1 MQKKLGFT
9 IIEMIVALSIV
20 ATLFSIGYVR
30 MVGIERRVP
39 VTATVDIFIADLRG
53 QQTEAMTGVNR
64 STYGISIAGSSYTA
78 GSSVITLPTNI
89 TIHTTFPGSVIVFTK
104 GSGEVEGY
112 SSGANTVT
120 ITQNLTGEH
129 KTLTINQY
137 GAVTSVQ

>member
-20 ATLFSIGYVR
+20 ATLLSIGYVR
-30 MVGIERRVP
+30 MVGIERRAP
-39 VTATVDIFIADLRG
+39 ITATVDTFIADFRG
-53 QQTEAMTGVNR
+53 QQTEAMTGVNQ

-89 TIHTTFPGSVIVFTK
+89 TIHTTFPGSVVVFTK
-104 GSGEVEGY
+104 GSGDVEGFTP
-112 SSGANTVT
+112 GNNTVT
-120 ITQNLTGEH
+120 ITQTITGEH
-129 KTLTINQY
+129 KILTINQY